1 MISRVTNQT
10 VMRAAQQNLQH
21 SMSELAKLQDRA
33 TSLQKIGKPSDDPI
47 GTADSMRVRAE
58 QQQNDQ
64 YSRNISDGTGWLN
77 TVDSALTTATGLL
90 QKIRDLTVQGANDG
104 SMSAEA
110 KEAVAIQLEGLK
122 TELLNS
128 ANTKYL
134 GRTVFAGTS
143 DSGFAFSDATPA
155 PGYAYASAG
164 ITGTVERKIDS
175 STTVRVD
182 VTGTDVFGEG
192 ATSVFAL
199 VDTIVA
205 DLRGGTNV
213 NPRIAEIDTHL
224 NAVLGQHG
232 TVGARHAQLLR
243 AEETNM
249 ERSGSLEAQRSGIE
263 DVDLG
268 EVVLELKLQEVTYQ
282 SALAVTARVL
292 QPTLMDFLR

>member
-21 SMSELAKLQDRA
+21 SMSELARLQDRA
-33 TSLQKIGKPSDDPI
+33 TSLQKISKPSDDPI

-58 QQQNDQ
+58 QKQNDQ
-64 YSRNISDGTGWLN
+64 HSRNINDGKGWLS
-77 TVDSALTTATGLL
+77 TVDSALTKSTALIH
-90 QKIRDLTVQGANDG
+90 KIRDLTVRGANDG
-104 SMSAEA
+104 SMSPEA
-110 KEAVAIQLEGLK
+110 KEAIAIELEGLRD
-122 TELLNS
+122 ELLS
-128 ANTKYL
+128 TANTQYL
-134 GRTVFAGTS
+134 GRTIFAGTS
-143 DSGFAFSDATPA
+143 DAGAAFGA
-155 PGYAYASAG
+155 GYTHNSTG
-164 ITGTVERKIDS
+164 GTVQRPIDAN
-175 STTVRVD
+175 TTVRVD
-182 VTGTDVFGEG
+182 VDGSEVFGNG
-192 ATSVFAL
+192 PNSVFAL

-205 DLRGGTNV
+205 NLRDGTNV
-213 NPRIAEIDTHL
+213 GPRLGDIDTRL
-224 NAVLGQHG
+224 NAILGQHG
-232 TVGARHAQLLR
+232 AVGARHAQILR